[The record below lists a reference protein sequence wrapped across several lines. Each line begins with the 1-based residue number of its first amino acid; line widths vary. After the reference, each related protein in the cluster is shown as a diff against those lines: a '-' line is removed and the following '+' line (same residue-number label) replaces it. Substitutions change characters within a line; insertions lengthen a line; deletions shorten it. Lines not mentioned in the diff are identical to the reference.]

1 MAPDPKPPAICS
13 FESRRGPEM
22 RSLLERHGCLAT
34 IAPSMREVP
43 LGAHEAVWTFLE
55 QLQAGTIDVVVFMTG
70 VGTRALREVLLA
82 RITADEFRT
91 ALEATTVVVR
101 GPKPTAVLRE
111 WGVRIDHRAPE
122 PNTWRELLTT
132 LVEFVPL
139 AGKTVAVQ
147 EYGVPNA
154 QFYAAL
160 EQAGATVLSVPVYR
174 WEFPEDVAPLQ
185 SAIRSTIAGEFD
197 GLMFTSANQLHNV
210 VKMAEQ
216 LGVRD
221 AWLAAARRCVIAS
234 IGPTASETIVGYD
247 LPVDLEPTHG
257 KMGTLVRETAER
269 FTELQERKSR
279 APEV

>member
-1 MAPDPKPPAICS
+1 MKLPTVPWKICS

-22 RSLLERHGCLAT
+22 WSLLERHGFVPT

-43 LGAHEAVWTFLE
+43 LGAHAAVWTFLD
-55 QLQAGTIDVVVFMTG
+55 QLQTGSLNVVVFMTG
-70 VGTRALREVLLA
+70 VGARALREALLT
-82 RITADEFRT
+82 RITVEEFNA
-91 ALEATTVVVR
+91 ALEQTTVVVR

-139 AGKTVAVQ
+139 AGQTVAVQ

-154 QFYAAL
+154 AFYAAL
-160 EQAGATVLSVPVYR
+160 EQAGAKVLSVPVYR
-174 WEFPEDVAPLQ
+174 WEFPEDVEPLRA
-185 SAIRSTIAGEFD
+185 AIRATLAGEFD

-216 LGVRD
+216 MGVRD
-221 AWLAAARRCVIAS
+221 AWLSAARRCVVAS
-234 IGPTASETIVGYD
+234 IGPTASETIVSYD

-257 KMGTLVRETAER
+257 KMGTLARETAER
-269 FTELQERKSR
+269 FAELRQRKSYGT
-279 APEV
+279 VT

>member
-1 MAPDPKPPAICS
+1 
-13 FESRRGPEM
+13 M
-22 RSLLERHGCLAT
+22 RSLLERHGFVPT

-43 LGAHEAVWTFLE
+43 LGAHEAVWKFLDE
-55 QLQAGTIDVVVFMTG
+55 LQSGKLHVVVFMTG
-70 VGTRALREVLLA
+70 VGARALREALLS
-82 RITADEFRT
+82 RVTAAEFDA
-91 ALEATTVVVR
+91 ALEQTTIVVR

-139 AGKTVAVQ
+139 AGQTVAVQ

-154 QFYAAL
+154 AFYAAL
-160 EQAGATVLSVPVYR
+160 EHAGATVLSVPVYR
-174 WEFPEDVAPLQ
+174 WEFPEDVEPLQ
-185 SAIRSTIAGEFD
+185 VAIRATLAGEFD
-197 GLMFTSANQLHNV
+197 GLMFTSANQLHNI

-216 LGVRD
+216 MGVRD
-221 AWLAAARRCVIAS
+221 AWLTAARQCVIAS
-234 IGPTASETIVGYD
+234 IGPTASETIVSYD

-269 FTELQERKSR
+269 FAEFKQRKLLGR
-279 APEV
+279 DED